1 MLENGEAFPN
11 LDTLQMDDR
20 FSEPLVRSYIQGVLA
35 KGTLEE
41 ELARV
46 RDLLIRYTKQ
56 PDPNREVQRC
66 YVSRTNQLFR
76 ALLEAKALPQ

>member
-1 MLENGEAFPN
+1 
-11 LDTLQMDDR
+11 MDDR
-20 FSEPLVRSYIQGVLA
+20 FSDYLVRSYIEGVLA

-46 RDLLIRYTKQ
+46 RDLLIRYTKY
-56 PDPNREVQRC
+56 PDPNRETQRC

-76 ALLEAKALPQ
+76 ALLDAKARLPKNA